1 MIELSA
7 WTVIQL
13 IGECEMK
20 FAMPKNA
27 SGWAMWLYFLF
38 VGLGFLKVALLAT
51 LAPWLALAYAVL
63 VLIGM

>member
-1 MIELSA
+1 
-7 WTVIQL
+7 
-13 IGECEMK
+13 MK
-20 FAMPKNA
+20 IAMPKNA